1 MTLIPCLY
9 DTRLHNN
16 AWRCHSEI
24 CSLSFLSW
32 DVLEYVYS
40 ISPRDSAIH
49 LLIWIVDIHSSTS
62 ELYLHDSSEISDS
75 VRFITIYLTI
85 TTEIKDSVQFITRC
99 STITTEIRDSVQF
112 ITIQSTIT
120 TEIPTIVLRFR
131 DIEIHLFGATSVWF
145 ILRFLVD
152 DYLNIRARCRGLGLT
167 SMFELVDAEYLVDI
181 RVHLSLLFI

>member
-32 DVLEYVYS
+32 DVLEYVDS

-99 STITTEIRDSVQF
+99 STITTEIKRFSAIHYNTVNNYNRNSHNSIEIQRYRDSFVRCNLCVVH
-112 ITIQSTIT
+112 SA
-120 TEIPTIVLRFR
+120 IPC
-131 DIEIHLFGATSVWF
+131 WW
-145 ILRFLVD
+145 
-152 DYLNIRARCRGLGLT
+152 
-167 SMFELVDAEYLVDI
+167 
-181 RVHLSLLFI
+181 LS